1 MAAPNVNLLSR
12 KSNALCLSTLSSLSS
27 LLSLIA
33 SHGTEKSCDGSRY
46 VSLAIYDMNSCVEKK
61 KENDEVDGCVCPI
74 SILFHF
80 HVAYIIIYH
89 IILFNSTY
97 IDACRVG

>member
-1 MAAPNVNLLSR
+1 MELKRVVTAQDTFPWRFN
-12 KSNALCLSTLSSLSS
+12 
-27 LLSLIA
+27 
-33 SHGTEKSCDGSRY
+33 
-46 VSLAIYDMNSCVEKK
+46 DMNSCVEKK